1 MDNSKVRGFG
11 LSNKQM
17 ANAFGMSVSDFKKV
31 KKQIV
36 SDMTKPKVTAKVTAK
51 SKAKPKGLND
61 FLKEGKRPPSKNKKI
76 PSDADVII
84 KGYNDKKTLSKNKK
98 K

>member
-1 MDNSKVRGFG
+1 MANSKVPSFG
-11 LSNKQM
+11 RSDKQI
-17 ANAFGMSVSDFKKV
+17 ANTFGMSVSDFKKV

-36 SDMTKPKVTAKVTAK
+36 SDMTKPKATATP
-51 SKAKPKGLND
+51 KAKQKTLND
-61 FLKEGKRPPSKNKKI
+61 FLKEGKRPPIKNKKI

-98 K
+98 RK